1 MKTMK
6 SPSKITLVANLKTSE
21 KLIESLSGVF
31 PDHKV
36 KLSKIKDSSPL
47 GMNLELSKKVE
58 GRSRPQENY
67 YRKWVRHFAEFCGL
81 LEDEMHHELLC
92 KAFGSTTTST
102 KFGDKT
108 RANKRSADVD
118 PKEYSSLIE
127 TLIIVAAEMSF
138 AVPPPPT
145 PEEYEEYANG

>member
-1 MKTMK
+1 
-6 SPSKITLVANLKTSE
+6 
-21 KLIESLSGVF
+21 
-31 PDHKV
+31 
-36 KLSKIKDSSPL
+36 
-47 GMNLELSKKVE
+47 
-58 GRSRPQENY
+58 
-67 YRKWVRHFAEFCGL
+67 
-81 LEDEMHHELLC
+81 MHHELLC